1 MDATTPGPLAP
12 EVLEREDLQRA
23 LAEHDFAAAF
33 LLIKKWGG
41 LSQNRIAAACQLT
54 PGKVSN
60 IISGQQQV
68 TSFDVI
74 CRIADGLRIPGR
86 MVGLA
91 DRPWE
96 RQPDDPDPPDP
107 PAPTAPTAAQSTDNE
122 APWCPTVTVH
132 MAAELTR
139 SDLVMDRRT
148 ATHALAGAALSG
160 AALLDSLEGWL
171 QPAPAAE
178 PGRRQG
184 RIGLRE
190 VQELEATARAFRA
203 WDHRFGGG
211 LRRKAVV
218 GQLNEVAGH
227 LQEHQAPDVE
237 RGLFR
242 VLAYLSGI
250 AATMAWD
257 SGLQRQAQ
265 SYYLLALRAAHAGR
279 DAAFG
284 ANVLAGMARQM
295 LYRDRPQDA
304 LELVHLAQKGAG
316 RANPRLAAMLHTRE
330 AWAYAAMGRAAAF
343 KRATNEAADALMDAG
358 GDEPYWIAY
367 FDEAELAGVTG
378 GRQLELARRNPREH
392 AEAAADSIRQA
403 LARRGPE
410 AGRSHALDT
419 IGLAEC
425 HFLMGDV
432 SGAVDHTRR
441 AVEAAARTRSNR
453 VRAQLGQLYPYTVG
467 RGSSRAVGEARTMI
481 RDLLSSGGA
490 T

>member
-12 EVLEREDLQRA
+12 GVLDRDDLKRA

-33 LLIKKWGG
+33 ALIKKWGG
-41 LSQNRIAAACQLT
+41 LSQNRIAAACRLT
-54 PGKVSN
+54 PGKVST

-68 TSFDVI
+68 TSFEVI

-96 RQPDDPDPPDP
+96 AQPDIPDQPTPT
-107 PAPTAPTAAQSTDNE
+107 PATRLSVDGESWLPTA
-122 APWCPTVTVH
+122 TVH
-132 MAAELTR
+132 VAGDLTR
-139 SDLVMDRRT
+139 SDLVMDRRA
-148 ATHALAGAALSG
+148 ATRAMAGAALSG

-171 QPAPAAE
+171 QPASAS
-178 PGRRQG
+178 GSGTDHRG
-184 RIGLRE
+184 RIGMGE
-190 VQELEATARAFRA
+190 VRQLEGTARAFRA
-203 WDHRFGGG
+203 WDHRYGGG

-227 LQEHQAPDVE
+227 LEEHQAPDVE
-237 RGLFR
+237 RGLFQ
-242 VLAYLSGI
+242 VMAYLGGT
-250 AATMAWD
+250 AATIAWD

-265 SYYLLALRAAHAGR
+265 SYYLLALRAAHAAG

-304 LELVHLAQKGAG
+304 LELVHLAQKGAR
-316 RANPRLAAMLHTRE
+316 RAAGPRLRAMLHTRE

-343 KRATNEAADALMDAG
+343 QRATGEAAEALADAG
-358 GDEPYWIAY
+358 ADDEPYWISY
-367 FDEAELAGVTG
+367 FDNAELSGVTG
-378 GRQLELARRNPREH
+378 GRLLDMAREEPPQY
-392 AEAAADSIRQA
+392 AERAADSIRQA

-410 AGRSHALDT
+410 AGRSHALDR

-432 SGAVDHTRR
+432 TGAVDHTRR
-441 AVEAAARTRSNR
+441 AVEAAARTKSSR
-453 VRAQLGQLYPYTVG
+453 VRTQLGQLYPYTVG
-467 RGSSRAVGEARTMI
+467 RGASRPTAEARTMI
-481 RDLLSSGGA
+481 RDMLSS
-490 T
+490 

>member
-1 MDATTPGPLAP
+1 MDAITPGPLAP
-12 EVLEREDLQRA
+12 EVLERDGLKRA

-33 LLIKKWGG
+33 SLIKKWGG

-54 PGKVSN
+54 PGKVSL

-96 RQPDDPDPPDP
+96 RQPDAPDSPTP
-107 PAPTAPTAAQSTDNE
+107 PTAWSYDDAS
-122 APWCPTVTVH
+122 WRPTVTVQL
-132 MAAELTR
+132 AADLTR
-139 SDLVMDRRT
+139 SDLVMDRRA
-148 ATHALAGAALSG
+148 ATRALTGAAMSG
-160 AALLDSLEGWL
+160 ASLLDSLEGWL
-171 QPAPAAE
+171 QPAPANE
-178 PGRRQG
+178 RGRPRG
-184 RIGLRE
+184 RIGQGE

-227 LQEHQAPDVE
+227 LEERQAPDVE

-242 VLAYLSGI
+242 VMAYLGGT

-257 SGLQRQAQ
+257 SGLQKQAQ
-265 SYYLLALRAAHAGR
+265 SYYLLALRAAHAG
-279 DAAFG
+279 DDPAFG

-295 LYRDRPQDA
+295 LCRDRPQDA
-304 LELVHLAQKGAG
+304 LELVHLAQKGAPKAAG
-316 RANPRLAAMLHTRE
+316 PRVRAMLHTRE

-343 KRATNEAADALMDAG
+343 RRATGEAAEALAMADA
-358 GDEPYWIAY
+358 DEGPYWIAY

-378 GRQLELARRNPREH
+378 GRLLDLARNDPKY
-392 AEAAADSIRQA
+392 AEAAASSIRDA
-403 LARRGPE
+403 LVTRGAE
-410 AGRSHALDT
+410 AGRSHALDL

-432 SGAVDHTRR
+432 TGAVDQTHR
-441 AVEAAARTRSNR
+441 AVDVAARTRSSR

-467 RGSSRAVGEARTMI
+467 RSASRTVGEARARI
-481 RDLLSSGGA
+481 RELLSN
-490 T
+490 

>member
-1 MDATTPGPLAP
+1 MDAATPGPLAP
-12 EVLEREDLQRA
+12 EVLERDDLKRA

-33 LLIKKWGG
+33 SLIKKWGG

-54 PGKVSN
+54 PGKAST

-68 TSFDVI
+68 TSFEVI

-91 DRPWE
+91 DRSWE
-96 RQPDDPDPPDP
+96 RQPDTPDPPTTPLDTRSSDD
-107 PAPTAPTAAQSTDNE
+107 AHWRPTATVQLATD
-122 APWCPTVTVH
+122 
-132 MAAELTR
+132 MTR
-139 SDLVMDRRT
+139 SDFMMDRRAATRAMVGT
-148 ATHALAGAALSG
+148 AMSG

-171 QPAPAAE
+171 QPAPPAE
-178 PGRRQG
+178 ATHRRGRVGQ
-184 RIGLRE
+184 RE
-190 VQELEATARAFRA
+190 VKELEATARAFRA

-227 LQEHQAPDVE
+227 LEEHQEPAVE
-237 RGLFR
+237 QGLFR
-242 VLAYLSGI
+242 VMAFLGGT

-257 SGLQRQAQ
+257 SGLQKQAQ
-265 SYYLLALRAAHAGR
+265 DYYMLALRAAHAGG
-279 DAAFG
+279 DATFG

-304 LELVHLAQKGAG
+304 LELVHLAQKGARKAAG
-316 RANPRLAAMLHTRE
+316 PRVLAMLHTRE

-343 KRATNEAADALMDAG
+343 RRATSEAAEALAEAG
-358 GDEPYWIAY
+358 AGEEPYWITY

-378 GRQLELARRNPREH
+378 GRLLDMARSEPQH
-392 AEAAADSIRQA
+392 AEAAAANIRSA
-403 LARRGPE
+403 LTTRGAE
-410 AGRSHALDT
+410 AGRSHALDL

-425 HFLMGDV
+425 HFLMGDMT
-432 SGAVDHTRR
+432 GAVEQTHH
-441 AVEAAARTRSNR
+441 AVDAAARTRSTR

-467 RGSSRAVGEARTMI
+467 RPTSRTVGEARARI
-481 RDLLSSGGA
+481 RELLSS
-490 T
+490 